1 MTIAR
6 LIEGRSS
13 EVVSCDAALS
23 VREAVA
29 ILAERRIGALP
40 VFDGGKIAG
49 IFSSTIRVTLPAA
62 SRRIR
67 P

>member
-6 LIEGRSS
+6 LIEGRSG

-29 ILAERRIGALP
+29 ILAERRIGAMP
-40 VFDGGKIAG
+40 VFSGAG
-49 IFSSTIRVTLPAA
+49 LPASFQNA
-62 SRRIR
+62 MWSINWPPMAR
-67 P
+67 PC